1 MEPPMP
7 DDPLLLVYAAITA
20 ILTAVIAAV
29 ATRVQLL
36 PDVIDLSF
44 IPTGSGII
52 SLILVLYGAVRR
64 FDSERLGRLAL
75 LGTLLGGVGTAVL
88 VLLAVAADVLS

>member
-1 MEPPMP
+1 MP

-44 IPTGSGII
+44 IPTGSGIV
-52 SLILVLYGAVRR
+52 SLILVFYGAARR
-64 FDSERLGRLAL
+64 LDSERLGRLAL
-75 LGTLLGGVGTAVL
+75 LGTLLGGVGTAAL